1 MRIATAVAILM
12 LAILPAEASGSRES
26 TTPFDLLEDGSLIV
40 PVTIGG
46 TGPYRF
52 MIDTGSSRTVITSRL
67 WRTLRRPVIAR
78 TQMVMPS
85 GRTEAFV
92 VRLDGIAVAGQPA
105 VSVAA
110 AVMPAE
116 HYAAGQQVDGLIG
129 QDVLASA
136 VYTIDYERSAI
147 VWHAPG
153 ALLPGVR
160 LPLSVRGHRVLV
172 SLSQRDDDPQP
183 LALIP
188 DSGAD
193 GLVLF
198 AHAKDKVSMTPLDVG
213 VLSGLHGTRLVRR
226 ANVESLIVGTTRL
239 RDPNAVVLDT
249 GESEDL
255 MGDGLLP
262 LHAFSQVTFNVAE
275 RYLIVRAR

>member
-12 LAILPAEASGSRES
+12 LSVLPATASAARES
-26 TTPFDLLEDGSLIV
+26 TTPFDLLDDGSLIV

-67 WRTLRRPVIAR
+67 WQTLRRPVIAR
-78 TQMVMPS
+78 TQMVTPS
-85 GRTEAFV
+85 GRTEAYV
-92 VRLDGIAVAGQPA
+92 VRLEGLAVAGQTA
-105 VSVAA
+105 VSVDA
-110 AVMPAE
+110 AVLPAE
-116 HYAAGQQVDGLIG
+116 RYAAGQQIDGLIG

-136 VYTIDYERSAI
+136 VYTIDYDRRAI

-153 ALLPGVR
+153 ALLTGVR
-160 LPLSVRGHRVLV
+160 LPLSVRDHRVLV
-172 SLSQRDDDPQP
+172 SLSQRDDDPRP
-183 LALIP
+183 LSLIP

-198 AHAKDKVSMTPLDVG
+198 AHAKDKVSMTPLDIG
-213 VLSGLHGTRLVRR
+213 VLSGLSGTRLVRR
-226 ANVESLIVGTTRL
+226 AHVESLIVGTTRL
-239 RDPNAVVLDT
+239 QDPNAVVLDT
-249 GESEDL
+249 GEAEHL

-262 LHAFSQVTFNVAE
+262 LHAFSQVTFNVPE